1 MGKNRV
7 LQFSAIHPCRACC
20 AAFQNWNDKA
30 DCAVGFDENEWSV
43 TTQAACLYCNVHLV
57 DIADERN
64 LFQHELLGSCALV
77 FHILKKHYIGKL
89 YGTANQW
96 RAFQYSDF

>member
-43 TTQAACLYCNVHLV
+43 TTQAACLYCKCILWTLLMKG
-57 DIADERN
+57 IP
-64 LFQHELLGSCALV
+64 LLGSCALV
-77 FHILKKHYIGKL
+77 FHILTKQYIGKL

-96 RAFQYSDF
+96 RAFQFSDF